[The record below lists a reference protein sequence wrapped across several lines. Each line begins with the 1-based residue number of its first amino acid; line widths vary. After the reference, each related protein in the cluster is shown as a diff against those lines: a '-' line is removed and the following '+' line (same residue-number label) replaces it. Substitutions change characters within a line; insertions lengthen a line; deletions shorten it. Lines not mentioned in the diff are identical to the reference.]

1 MKRVII
7 SAPFSEE
14 EKKQFLN
21 IDPQVDCV
29 FVNKENITSQML
41 AEAQALIGNV
51 SPELLE
57 KQSQLEWIQ
66 LVSSGADKY
75 LEQANISKD
84 TVITTATGSYGVG
97 IAEYMVAM
105 LLSMM
110 KKIPQYLDD
119 QKKGVWADE
128 GVVTTPFGKRVLI
141 VGTGNIGMEF
151 AKRMRAFGCKIIG
164 IRRRDGICPEEL
176 DEVYTIDALKEQLSL
191 ADVVAVCLPGTKETF
206 HLFDEE
212 MLSCCK
218 EGSYFMNVGRGNVI
232 PLDAFLNE
240 KVSKRFAGIWLD
252 VCEVEPLPEKHPLFY
267 VPNLLITPHIT
278 GGFHLDLT
286 LEKIF
291 RISLHNMKAWLGDGN
306 YISVLDRE
314 TGYCK

>member
-7 SAPFSEE
+7 SAPFSEK
-14 EKKQFLN
+14 EKKQISSL
-21 IDPQVDCV
+21 DPRLDCV
-29 FVNKENITSQML
+29 FTEKENITSQML
-41 AEAQALIGNV
+41 SQAQALIGNV
-51 SPELLE
+51 PPNILE
-57 KQSQLEWIQ
+57 KQPQLEWIQ

-75 LEQANISKD
+75 LDNINISKD
-84 TVITTATGSYGVG
+84 TIITTATGAYGIG

-119 QKKGVWADE
+119 QKKGVWVEE
-128 GVVTTPFGKRVLI
+128 GMVTTPYGKRILI

-151 AKRMRAFGCKIIG
+151 AKRMRPFGCQIIG
-164 IRRRDGICPEEL
+164 IRRRDGICPKEL
-176 DEVYTIDALKEQLSL
+176 DEIYTMDALKEQLSL
-191 ADVVAVCLPGTKETF
+191 ADVVAVCLPGTKSTF

-218 EGSYFMNVGRGNVI
+218 EGSYFMNVGRGNII
-232 PLDAFLNE
+232 PLDAFLDE
-240 KVSKRFAGIWLD
+240 KISNRFAGIWLD
-252 VCEVEPLPEKHPLFY
+252 VCEVEPLPTQHPLYY

-286 LEKIF
+286 MEKIF
-291 RISLHNMKAWLGDGN
+291 QLSLHNMKAWLGDGD
-306 YISVLDRE
+306 YISVLDRA